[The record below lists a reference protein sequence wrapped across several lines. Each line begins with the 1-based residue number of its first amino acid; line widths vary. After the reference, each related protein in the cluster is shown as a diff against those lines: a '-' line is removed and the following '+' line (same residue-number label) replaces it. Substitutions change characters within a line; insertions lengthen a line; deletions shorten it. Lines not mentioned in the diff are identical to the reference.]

1 MTEGRMCEDA
11 ELTQRVRAGDS
22 HAVAELYERHH
33 AAVLAFARRL
43 SPDPQAAE
51 DLASEAFTRT
61 LRTVRTGAGGPSGGW
76 RPYLYAV
83 VRNTAAEWA
92 RTDQRLVLIGEFRAD
107 EFADLLVTEPEVP
120 DDLVVRAFR
129 SLPPRWQTVL
139 RHTLIE
145 EEEPERVARI
155 LGITPGNVSVLA
167 FRAREGLRKAY
178 LAAHVVA
185 GSPECQSFADRM
197 ATVVRKPSGRIPRAL
212 RAHLD
217 VCPSCARAFAEL
229 RDLNSTLRAALPIV
243 LLPLAVG
250 KATASKG
257 AAIGMTGWAI
267 PVTAA
272 VAVVAAT
279 AAVVLTLPPD
289 PQLPAASPPQASA
302 ASTWRAV
309 PSSTPTPKSTSKQK
323 DTLKPTAGSTV
334 RTAPRTRITDVDR
347 CTGRAGGQVTA
358 RSCTTPRHPRKTAT
372 APPGPTTLDID
383 PVTTSALRNVG
394 TRLCLD
400 VPEGSRN
407 NVGQIWVYSCNGASA
422 QLWTRTPSGQITV
435 YDGQKCLDALEQGK
449 TDGTAVGIR
458 DCQGGDN
465 QKWTLNADGTIRG
478 VGSGLC
484 LDVDVPTSRVQLWS
498 CHDGDNQRW
507 QAV

>member
-1 MTEGRMCEDA
+1 MW
-11 ELTQRVRAGDS
+11 V
-22 HAVAELYERHH
+22 
-33 AAVLAFARRL
+33 
-43 SPDPQAAE
+43 P
-51 DLASEAFTRT
+51 
-61 LRTVRTGAGGPSGGW
+61 
-76 RPYLYAV
+76 
-83 VRNTAAEWA
+83 N
-92 RTDQRLVLIGEFRAD
+92 
-107 EFADLLVTEPEVP
+107 EVS

-139 RHTLIE
+139 WHTLIE
-145 EEEPERVARI
+145 EEESERGARI

-178 LAAHVVA
+178 LAAHVGA
-185 GSPECQSFADRM
+185 CSPECQSFADRM
-197 ATVVRKPSGRIPRAL
+197 ATAVRKPSGRIPRAL

-217 VCPSCARAFAEL
+217 VCPSCARAFAW
-229 RDLNSTLRAALPIV
+229 TV
-243 LLPLAVG
+243 
-250 KATASKG
+250 
-257 AAIGMTGWAI
+257 
-267 PVTAA
+267 PVT
-272 VAVVAAT
+272 
-279 AAVVLTLPPD
+279 
-289 PQLPAASPPQASA
+289 A

-309 PSSTPTPKSTSKQK
+309 PSSTPAPKSTSKQK

-372 APPGPTTLDID
+372 APPEPTTSDID

-407 NVGQIWVYSCNGASA
+407 NVGQIWVYSCNGTSA
-422 QLWTRTPSGQITV
+422 QLWTRTPPGQITV

-449 TDGTAVGIR
+449 ADGTAVGIR

-507 QAV
+507 QAVWRGRGRGPVPRREVVFAPIRRAARESMPVPLPRS